1 MSTTKTI
8 LLVEDDR
15 RLASHWRWILEGVGY
30 CVIHV
35 STVNA
40 AIEVLESTQIDLLLT
55 DILIEDNSGIHA
67 DQGGL
72 EIVSYVA
79 LNLNPLPG
87 IIVISGAVGKSP
99 FVDRNFE
106 RFDSMV
112 ALRKPVTD
120 RDLLET
126 VHLTLRARAKA
137 SSNTAAMPVTQG
149 QSLIDKS
156 FAGQQDAIELLK
168 ATQFRL
174 EQTQFSL
181 DHAPDGVYWVNENAQ
196 LVYTNQWN
204 CELLGYSKEELLTK
218 SILDLNPKFPSIE
231 FYRSEILPK
240 ITEAGITFESEHLRK
255 DGSLVAVEISAR
267 MLSYEGEQLVCA
279 YVRDVSSRKEKEAE
293 LVAAKLAAEESEQ
306 RFRSLANSAS
316 PLIWTTELDSTTSWL
331 NQRWVDYVG
340 KPLES
345 QTGLG
350 WVESIHPD
358 DREQAKSKYLA
369 AFEKQ
374 TPVEL
379 AYRLR
384 RHDGEYRWFT
394 VNATPRYDHNG
405 KFGGYVGM
413 NVDSHD
419 DRLHL
424 EQLEQSRADLEKSNR
439 MREAV
444 LQLLET
450 SDGVWHWSIGT
461 QICYF
466 APGFRKLIGF
476 DADDLEGFP
485 NDLAAFEVRIHP
497 EDHAGLWETIHQ
509 SIEDGT
515 AFFFE
520 FRLRQKD
527 GKYLWVKARGHASY
541 DDDGKPLHLVGS
553 TYDISDTKDAQFK
566 LEEEGKALARSNAD
580 LAQFAYVAS
589 HDLQEPLRAVSGFLQ
604 LIENKYGDQLDD
616 QGRGYIQ
623 KSIDGA
629 GRMNQLI
636 NDLLLFSKVTRTDG
650 QFVTVNLS
658 DVVTNATQKLQQ
670 PILESNAVIEVEELP
685 TIKGAAPLL
694 DQLFCNLI
702 GNSIKYRSDDDPLIK
717 ITHTFE
723 SGEWVIRF
731 QDNGIGIAPKYQEQ
745 VFELF
750 KRLHH
755 RSEHSGT
762 GIGLAI
768 CKRVVERHGGTISID
783 PESDQGSCFVIR
795 FPCQRVI
802 NLRSL
807 RRRTQVETASQPS

>member
-1 MSTTKTI
+1 M
-8 LLVEDDR
+8 
-15 RLASHWRWILEGVGY
+15 
-30 CVIHV
+30 
-35 STVNA
+35 
-40 AIEVLESTQIDLLLT
+40 
-55 DILIEDNSGIHA
+55 
-67 DQGGL
+67 

-99 FVDRNFE
+99 FVDRNFK
-106 RFDSMV
+106 RLDSMV
-112 ALRKPVTD
+112 ALRKPVSD

-126 VHLTLRARAKA
+126 VHLTLRAKAKA
-137 SSNTAAMPVTQG
+137 TSNTTAVQATQG
-149 QSLIDKS
+149 QALINKS

-174 EQTQFSL
+174 EQTKFSL
-181 DHAPDGVYWVNENAQ
+181 DHAPDGVYWVNEDAQ

-218 SILDLNPKFPSIE
+218 TILDLNPKFPSIE
-231 FYRSEILPK
+231 FYRSELLPK
-240 ITEAGITFESEHLRK
+240 IAEAGITFESEHLRK
-255 DGSLVAVEISAR
+255 DGSMVAVEISAR
-267 MLSYEGEQLVCA
+267 MLSYEGERMVCA

-358 DREQAKSKYLA
+358 DRERAKSEYLA

-374 TPVEL
+374 APLEMG
-379 AYRLR
+379 YRLR

-394 VNATPRYDHNG
+394 VNGNPRYDQAG
-405 KFGGYVGM
+405 EFAGYVGM
-413 NVDSHD
+413 SFDSHD

-424 EQLEQSRADLEKSNR
+424 EQLEQSHVALEKANSL
-439 MREAV
+439 REAV

-461 QICYF
+461 DICYF

-476 DADDLEGFP
+476 DAHDLEGYP
-485 NDLAAFEVRIHP
+485 NTLEAFDTRVHP
-497 EDHAGLWETIHQ
+497 EDNAGLWEAISN
-509 SIEDGT
+509 SIDAKT

-527 GKYLWVKARGHASY
+527 DQYLWVKSRGHASY
-541 DDDGKPLHLVGS
+541 DDDGNPLHLVGS
-553 TYDISDTKDAQFK
+553 TYDISDTKEAQFK
-566 LEEEGKALARSNAD
+566 LEQEGAALARSNAD

-604 LIENKYGDQLDD
+604 LIENKYGDQLDE

-629 GRMNQLI
+629 GRMSQLI
-636 NDLLLFSKVTRTDG
+636 NDLLLFSKVTRTDE
-650 QFVTVNLS
+650 QFISVNLS

-670 PILESNAVIEVEELP
+670 AITESNAVIEVEELP

-702 GNSIKYRSDDDPLIK
+702 GNSIKYRSDDDPFIK

-731 QDNGIGIAPKYQEQ
+731 QDNGIGIAQKYQEQ

-768 CKRVVERHGGTISID
+768 CKRVVERHGGTISMD
-783 PESDQGSCFVIR
+783 PQSDRGSCFVIR

-807 RRRTQVETASQPS
+807 RKRTQKQLQASQVKS